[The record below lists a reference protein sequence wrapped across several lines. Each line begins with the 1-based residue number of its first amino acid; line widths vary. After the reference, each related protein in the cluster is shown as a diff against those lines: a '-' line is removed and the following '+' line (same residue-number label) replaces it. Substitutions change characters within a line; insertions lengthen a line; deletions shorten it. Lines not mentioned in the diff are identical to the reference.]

1 MNKIVAM
8 VLQNCIQKKKPTEG
22 ICTCM
27 YQGIIQNV
35 LLGRGKYTAPFG
47 GGGGGGSW
55 DMFRDLVF

>member
-8 VLQNCIQKKKPTEG
+8 VLQNCILKKKPTEG

-35 LLGRGKYTAPFG
+35 LLGRGKYTAP
-47 GGGGGGSW
+47 W